1 MTDRNLEKAAE
12 FAPLIESVHG
22 EHHPELT
29 RVREITEELMA
40 APTDSRPLFSELR
53 AVTNNYAIPND
64 VCETFEAVYRALSR
78 ADAASSAA
86 VS

>member
-1 MTDRNLEKAAE
+1 MTDRHLEKAAE

-29 RVREITEELMA
+29 RVREITEQLMG
-40 APTDSRPLFSELR
+40 APADPKPLFAELR
-53 AVTNNYAIPND
+53 AVTDNYAIPDD
-64 VCETFEAVYRALSR
+64 VCETFEAVYRSLSR
-78 ADAASSAA
+78 ADAAASAT